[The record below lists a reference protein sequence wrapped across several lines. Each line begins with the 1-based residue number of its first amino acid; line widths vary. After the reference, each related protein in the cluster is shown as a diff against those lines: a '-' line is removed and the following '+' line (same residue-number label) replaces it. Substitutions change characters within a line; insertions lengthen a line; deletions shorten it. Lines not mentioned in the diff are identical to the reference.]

1 MRKLILSICLFAV
14 VITTSAQLTANGT
27 YKQYQKITSNK
38 DTIQVFLFNG
48 ITSQT
53 DITYTGPYNNIND
66 IKWSKF
72 SNGITSPSSNGQ
84 ESISPEDNTGYILS
98 VDGKI
103 KATIWVIDYSLHK
116 PTLTTIEPE
125 KNLTEQCKTLNL
137 NIDATAD
144 KLNYQTPNGFSYPL
158 PRDFKIKYTTL
169 KWGGTAWQPKDTTVT
184 LTMSENIKNVP
195 APFCSTTYTL
205 SGDQYA
211 DDLGLVIKKESD
223 PYTPVAVICHETSIT
238 TTRKDVLNENERPKE
253 QTDINNSGPLEIQFL
268 ANANEPITTFYKWE
282 IFKDKKLIGGNNG
295 PDLKEYRFTFSEA
308 GDYYSKVTVS
318 STANTCSFSDS
329 IKVTVS
335 DSQIKVPN
343 VFTPN
348 GDGKNDEFRIA
359 YKSIISFHCWVYN
372 RWGRLVYEWTDPQK
386 GWDGKIGGKDAS
398 PGAYFY
404 VINAKGTDAK
414 KYKLKGDINL
424 LRGTGN

>member
-1 MRKLILSICLFAV
+1 MRKLILSICICLTVTAV
-14 VITTSAQLTANGT
+14 SAQ
-27 YKQYQKITSNK
+27 ISSTSGRLYTTFPGV
-38 DTIQVFLFNG
+38 DYIFMFNVIDNSTLIEYSG
-48 ITSQT
+48 SET
-53 DITYTGPYNNIND
+53 D
-66 IKWSKF
+66 IKWCKF
-72 SNGITSPSSNGQ
+72 ADITHSNPVSNQTSF
-84 ESISPEDNTGYILS
+84 SPEDATGYTL
-98 VDGKI
+98 VVNEKVI
-103 KATIWVIDYSLHK
+103 KTIWVIDYSKHK
-116 PTLTTIEPE
+116 PILNDIEPE
-125 KNLTEQCKTLNL
+125 NNPTDQCKNVNL
-137 NIDATAD
+137 KIDATVEN
-144 KLNYQTPNGFSYPL
+144 LNYQTLNSDVHNL

-184 LTMSENIKNVP
+184 LTMPVNQITVP

-211 DDLGLVIKKESD
+211 DDLGLIIKKESD

-308 GDYYSKVTVS
+308 GDYYSRVTVS
-318 STANTCSFSDS
+318 STANACSFSDS

-404 VINAKGTDAK
+404 VINAKGTDSK